1 MIRLYILTACLSLAS
16 MTLPAQEN
24 DSPYAAFGDTTRTLD
39 CRHADYA
46 RFDVPAILDDGTSA
60 TLVFDFPRGIAEL
73 KDEAGCVLSTDSLPE
88 HQQAIFLSADPKA
101 TDYPH
106 VSAYAYCM
114 GNPVNAIDPMGLNPI
129 FNSKGVYLGA
139 SEEGFTGMIYVYV
152 GPENL
157 LFNNHSIDY
166 WTTNDEYKHYFKT
179 YNQVETAYSG
189 EALQRFVGNVMTE
202 LVSQADGVKIFE
214 KKFTKNSLMGGSVS
228 FSEKE
233 GSHFSTIRKHG
244 NLKTQ
249 IKAHGIKNDYEGT
262 VENLLSSILI
272 HEWYS
277 HGEWGVGDYHKNSN
291 GRPQP
296 NHRIAYQNMMRD
308 KVYYPKTTNSFRQFV
323 LKSYNYYLNKER

>member
-1 MIRLYILTACLSLAS
+1 MSVFMNRKKQKSQVAERLMFLPTGEVFMDEQNTSLYHSDFLFSGKELDAETGNYYYGARYLAPRLGIWLSPDPMQLKY
-16 MTLPAQEN
+16 LGV
-24 DSPYAAFGDTTRTLD
+24 SP
-39 CRHADYA
+39 
-46 RFDVPAILDDGTSA
+46 
-60 TLVFDFPRGIAEL
+60 
-73 KDEAGCVLSTDSLPE
+73 
-88 HQQAIFLSADPKA
+88 
-101 TDYPH
+101 
-106 VSAYAYCM
+106 YAYCM
-114 GNPVNAIDPMGLNPI
+114 GNPMNAIDPMGLNPI

-214 KKFTKNSLMGGSVS
+214 KEFTKNSLLGGSVS

-233 GSHFSTIRKHG
+233 GSQFSTIRKHG
-244 NLKTQ
+244 NIKTQ

-277 HGEWGVGDYHKNSN
+277 HGEWGVGDHHINSN

-308 KVYYPKTTNSFRQFV
+308 EVYYPKTTNSFKQFV